1 MRELRRVAQSCAEL
15 RRVAQNCAELRTC
28 ICFWRPWRQRSET
41 PGRKAEKAAWKYC
54 TCLQLERKTIV
65 FAFRWERRKPHSVS
79 SFRGSV
85 VVSTWCSQRFG
96 VAVALCSC
104 TASSCGVRSE
114 SRESAETAR
123 VCVAEKS
130 HVTRDRGKEERIA
143 VSVASNPRSRMR
155 SASSRTRSCRL
166 VASKPTVSSRCC
178 SSRPGVATRTF
189 IPRMRCASSWRS
201 LPPMTSPADRSCC
214 TPRVRSTSK
223 IWRAS
228 SRVGETTSAP
238 SPSAFDHRS
247 RKSSSSSGT
256 RNASVFPDP
265 VFAAPRM
272 SRPASACGIAARC
285 TSVIVVHLPFASPAS
300 VRRESGSCANLRA
313 FVYCSRGAEEV
324 SASPSAPR
332 SSSSG
337 LAPGGGA
344 SSAIRAVSSAISLSS
359 LGICQPE

>member
-1 MRELRRVAQSCAEL
+1 MREL

-65 FAFRWERRKPHSVS
+65 FAFRCERRKPHSVS

-130 HVTRDRGKEERIA
+130 HVTRERGKEERIA
-143 VSVASNPRSRMR
+143 VSVASKPRSGMR

-178 SSRPGVATRTF
+178 SSRPGVATSTSVGASSARRCGASSVPPWTRPTDSF
-189 IPRMRCASSWRS
+189 SRCAID
-201 LPPMTSPADRSCC
+201 LATSR
-214 TPRVRSTSK
+214 T
-223 IWRAS
+223 WYAS
-228 SRVGETTSAP
+228 SRVGSSTSARGR
-238 SPSAFDHRS
+238 FGR
-247 RKSSSSSGT
+247 
-256 RNASVFPDP
+256 
-265 VFAAPRM
+265 
-272 SRPASACGIAARC
+272 AREP
-285 TSVIVVHLPFASPAS
+285 L
-300 VRRESGSCANLRA
+300 
-313 FVYCSRGAEEV
+313 
-324 SASPSAPR
+324 R
-332 SSSSG
+332 SSSH
-337 LAPGGGA
+337 
-344 SSAIRAVSSAISLSS
+344 LSVCIT
-359 LGICQPE
+359 GTR